1 MNTINSATDVAPENY
16 SDTVYQVVDGEKPKP
31 KYIHAIKV
39 YGDDDKEAVASG
51 MVGLVHGHVLVDLED
66 PTTVGTVCAYVPS
79 DLRTPDIFPT
89 KCKSP
94 ANWMRSYET
103 PLETLAVAAW
113 TMVEREVLPKYTMYT
128 DTVVAGVGQ
137 SFALEKDANKVL
149 NAIKVMLGG
158 YFGGFFL
165 LQLLGWIK
173 KKLFAKIHQLNPPHP
188 VSVDAKL
195 SDIRIHGLKGV
206 FDSRN
211 FNRYYVGASSEND
224 YVPMKVL
231 DALSRTFPHRPIARV
246 SILRDGKI
254 EHQPLF
260 RHDITMDA
268 DTLVGDMLS
277 VKAIIAL
284 ALSMNMDQA
293 DCPSAKVVVE
303 FCADKSQ
310 YSASA
315 SIKAGEISV
324 DTVSC
329 EQAGALSPHGMIE
342 TRKTLKDIM
351 LAQFVN
357 SLKTNG
363 LYTHKRHTSSVIL
376 PYNVAKS
383 LASFL
388 SKLDTEYRFKLNSAN
403 DTGMEILVLNPT
415 DKASGQLAGFITDR
429 SVGADDTIKQIFT
442 AEECASLDTDAIL
455 QGEEPVVVLGTNPIL
470 SYASASRRDEYLT
483 RFIAEVAKTGS
494 RIIYRSNVFG
504 VDRIFITVEIE
515 SITEPLAQ
523 RKLSIDFSMHVD
535 KSFSAD
541 KLDNFRAVGASRYVS
556 RNPTSI
562 SFQVIP
568 ESDSV
573 RIRYAFLGKDIELA
587 TELLFTIL
595 QCSSAKE

>member
-1 MNTINSATDVAPENY
+1 MNKINATTDVAPENY

-51 MVGLVHGHVLVDLED
+51 KVGLVHGHVLVDLDD
-66 PTTVGTVCAYVPS
+66 PTTVGTACAYAMS

-103 PLETLAVAAW
+103 PLQDLAIAAW
-113 TMVEREVLPKYTMYT
+113 DMVEREILANYTAT
-128 DTVVAGVGQ
+128 AGVGQ
-137 SFALEKDANKVL
+137 SFSLEKDANKVL
-149 NAIKVMLGG
+149 NAIKAMLGG

-173 KKLFAKIHQLNPPHP
+173 KKLYAKIHQLNPPHP

-211 FNRYYVGASSEND
+211 FNKYYVGASSEND
-224 YVPMKVL
+224 YVPLKVM
-231 DALSRTFPHRPIARV
+231 DALSRTFPNRPVARV

-260 RHDITMDA
+260 RHDITMDS
-268 DTLVGDMLS
+268 DTIVGDMLS
-277 VKAIIAL
+277 VKAVIAL

-293 DCPSAKVVVE
+293 DSPSVKVVVE
-303 FCADKSQ
+303 FCADKSR

-315 SIKAGEISV
+315 SVQAGKVSV
-324 DTVSC
+324 DTISC
-329 EQAGALSPHGMIE
+329 EQAGTLSPHGMIE

-363 LYTHKRHTSSVIL
+363 LYTHKRHTRSVIL

-383 LASFL
+383 LTSFL

-403 DTGMEILVLNPT
+403 DTGMEILVLLPT
-415 DKASGQLAGFITDR
+415 EKEATYQLAGYITDR
-429 SVGADDTIKQIFT
+429 SVGAEDDIEQVLT
-442 AEECASLDTDAIL
+442 AEQCEPLDTDAIL

-470 SYASASRRDEYLT
+470 SYASAERRDEYLT
-483 RFIAEVAKTGS
+483 RFISEVAKTGS

-504 VDRIFITVEIE
+504 VDKIFITVEIE

-523 RKLSIDFSMHVD
+523 RKLSIDFSMPVA

-541 KLDNFRAVGASRYVS
+541 KLENFRSVGASRYVS

-568 ESDSV
+568 ENGSV
-573 RIRYAFLGKDIELA
+573 RVRYSFLGKDIELA